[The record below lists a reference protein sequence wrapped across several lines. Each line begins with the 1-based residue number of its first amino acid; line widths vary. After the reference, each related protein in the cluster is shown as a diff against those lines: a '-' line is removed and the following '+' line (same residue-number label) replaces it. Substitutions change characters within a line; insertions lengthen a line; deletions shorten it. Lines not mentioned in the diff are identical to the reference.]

1 MDEDAYDTLKKI
13 AIARRCLQ
21 KGELPDVDR
30 ASSMLL
36 EDFRSGK
43 LGRITLERPEEWQ

>member
-1 MDEDAYDTLKKI
+1 LKKI
-13 AIARRCLQ
+13 AIARKCLQ

-43 LGRITLERPEEWQ
+43 LGRITLERPEEWK